1 MILGGPRLRFLV
13 LLQHVCLVMIVVGP
27 VGFPP
32 LSYEGLFI
40 QKDRAKLVSR
50 LILDLIE
57 LFELIKKVSGVCWL
71 RLSVLSCI
79 MFVIDLN
86 FLHFY

>member
-57 LFELIKKVSGVCWL
+57 LFELQISRLVFLL
-71 RLSVLSCI
+71 RGNSEPRGTVWREAKC
-79 MFVIDLN
+79 
-86 FLHFY
+86 